1 MPDDMTGDPA
11 DFSAADAAAAI
22 RAGRLTA
29 TALTEACLARIA
41 ELDPEVQAWTHLD
54 PDHALDQARR
64 ADARQA
70 AGGSLG
76 PLHGVPVAVKDIF
89 ETADMPTGFGSPL
102 QAGWRSGRDA
112 TAVALLR
119 QAGAVILG
127 KTVTTEFALFS
138 PGKTRNPAAPGRGPG
153 NASSHTPGGSSSGS
167 AAAVASGM
175 VPFALGSQTAGSI
188 IRPAAYCGVVGY
200 KPTHGLISRTHVLGL
215 SRPLDTIGT
224 IARSVRDAA
233 LLAEMMMV
241 FDPSDPDMRPS
252 TPPALVASLAE
263 PPPPP
268 RLAFARTGLWGQV
281 DADCRTAFEAFAADL
296 GAICE
301 AIDLP
306 ELVDRGPDLQRAVML
321 PDVAR
326 ALGDVYDARPDGVSE
341 ALAGLIAEGR
351 RIPAVASLDARD
363 AVPALNAA
371 LDPVFRR
378 FDAIL
383 TPPASGAA
391 PAGLDFT
398 GSPQF
403 CVTWTLCGTPT
414 VTLPL
419 LRSESG
425 LPVGVQLVGR
435 RGDDARLL
443 RVADWLMKHP

>member
-1 MPDDMTGDPA
+1 MTDDPVGDPA
-11 DFSAADAAAAI
+11 ELSAADAAAAI

-29 TALTEACLARIA
+29 TALTEACLERIA
-41 ELDPEVQAWTHLD
+41 ARDPAIQAWTHLD
-54 PDHALDQARR
+54 PDHALDQARQ
-64 ADARQA
+64 ADARRV
-70 AGGSLG
+70 AGDTLG

-89 ETADMPTGFGSPL
+89 ETADMPTGFGSSL
-102 QAGWRSGRDA
+102 HAGWRSGRDA

-138 PGKTRNPAAPGRGPG
+138 PGKTRNPAALDRSP
-153 NASSHTPGGSSSGS
+153 SHTPGGSSSGS

-175 VPFALGSQTAGSI
+175 APFALGSQTAGSI
-188 IRPAAYCGVVGY
+188 IRPASYCGVVGY

-224 IARSVRDAA
+224 LARSVRDAA
-233 LLAEMMMV
+233 LLAETMMTV
-241 FDPSDPDMRPS
+241 DPSDPDMRPT
-252 TPPALVASLAE
+252 TPPALTDSLAE
-263 PPPPP
+263 PLSAPP
-268 RLAFARTGLWGQV
+268 RFAFARTGLWEQV
-281 DADCRTAFEAFAADL
+281 DADCQAAFEAFAADL
-296 GAICE
+296 GAQCE

-306 ELVDRGPDLQRAVML
+306 EPVDRGPELQRAVML

-326 ALGDVYDARPDGVSE
+326 ALGDTYDGRPDGVSE

-351 RIPAVASLDARD
+351 RMPAVASLEARD

-371 LDPVFRR
+371 LAPVFRR

-383 TPPASGAA
+383 TPSAAGAA
-391 PAGLDFT
+391 PSGLDFT

-403 CVTWTLCGTPT
+403 CVTWTLCGTPA

-419 LRSESG
+419 LRSEKG

-443 RVADWLMKHP
+443 RVAEWLMQRS